1 MEKIN
6 KLYHFLNI
14 CRSKFIAI
22 YLQVP
27 GRMGLLITLFL
38 ISTNFYQT
46 LQAPQTRGFSYIE
59 VWMFGTQ
66 SIILLA
72 IFEYSFI
79 LAWKKHRKSKAE
91 VTSKQFNRKSRVKS
105 DEQKIQMVDKFT
117 FLASIFLLT
126 TFNIYYWCAIN

>member
-1 MEKIN
+1 
-6 KLYHFLNI
+6 
-14 CRSKFIAI
+14 
-22 YLQVP
+22 
-27 GRMGLLITLFL
+27 MGLLVTLFL
-38 ISTNFYQT
+38 ISTNFYES

-126 TFNIYYWCAIN
+126 TFNIYYWCIIN